1 MVMNPYHIFKFVP
14 LSVLQILARFVAWV
28 IIKIPSLS
36 IMRTVNIN
44 IALTRHE
51 LPDNEKR
58 SLVKDII
65 YHQCMTSIESIKSWA
80 MPPEWSIAQI
90 RDVHN
95 KDILLEGLAS
105 PNGMLA
111 IVPHLG
117 TWEMMNA
124 WLNQFGSPTIMHKPV
139 KGNITDDFILQG
151 RSRLNA
157 TLVPTDGSGVK
168 AIFKTLKQGG
178 FSIVLPDHVPDP
190 SGGVVVPFFGVKTLT
205 STLASKLASKTKC
218 ALVGLSC
225 IRRDDG
231 RGFDIY
237 CYKLDNPALY
247 DRNSETAAHALNQ
260 SMEHMI
266 KDNCSHYMWGYR
278 RFKRIPILGNPYRV
292 DDTVLADFIRTNQS
306 HSTMPTASSHTT
318 SLSLDSEDSDNSLLD
333 HNKQ

>member
-14 LSVLQILARFVAWV
+14 LSVLQMLARFVAW
-28 IIKIPSLS
+28 IILRMPSAS
-36 IMRTVNIN
+36 IMRTVKIN
-44 IALTRHE
+44 MALIAPTLSDLQKQALTKE
-51 LPDNEKR
+51 
-58 SLVKDII
+58 II
-65 YHQCMTSIESIKSWA
+65 YHQCLTSIESIKSWA
-80 MPPEWSIAQI
+80 MPPDWSIAQI

-95 KDILLEGLAS
+95 KDILLDGLAS

-124 WLNQFGSPTIMHKPV
+124 WLNQFGSPTIMYKPV
-139 KGNITDDFILQG
+139 KSMMTNDFILQG
-151 RSRLNA
+151 RARLNA

-190 SGGVVVPFFGVKTLT
+190 SGGVVVPFFGIETLT

-237 CYKLDNPALY
+237 CYKLDDPALY
-247 DRNSETAAHALNQ
+247 DRNAETAAYALNLAMQ
-260 SMEHMI
+260 RMI
-266 KDNCSHYMWGYR
+266 EDNYSHYMWGYR
-278 RFKRIPILGNPYRV
+278 RFKLIPTINNPYSV
-292 DDTVLADFIRTNQS
+292 DDADLAALIRTY
-306 HSTMPTASSHTT
+306 HASV
-318 SLSLDSEDSDNSLLD
+318 DS
-333 HNKQ
+333 K

>member
-14 LSVLQILARFVAWV
+14 LSVLQMLARFVAW
-28 IIKIPSLS
+28 IILRMPSAS
-36 IMRTVNIN
+36 IMRTVKIN
-44 IALTRHE
+44 MALIAPTLSHLQKQALTKE
-51 LPDNEKR
+51 
-58 SLVKDII
+58 II
-65 YHQCMTSIESIKSWA
+65 YHQCLTSIESIKSWA
-80 MPPEWSIAQI
+80 MPPDWSIAQI

-95 KDILLEGLAS
+95 KDILLDGLAS

-124 WLNQFGSPTIMHKPV
+124 WLNQFGSPTIMYKPV
-139 KGNITDDFILQG
+139 KSMMTNDFILQG
-151 RSRLNA
+151 RARLNA

-190 SGGVVVPFFGVKTLT
+190 SGGVVVPFFGIETLT

-237 CYKLDNPALY
+237 CYKLDDPALY
-247 DRNSETAAHALNQ
+247 DRNTETAAYALNLAMQ
-260 SMEHMI
+260 RMI
-266 KDNCSHYMWGYR
+266 EDNYSHYMWGYR
-278 RFKRIPILGNPYRV
+278 RFKHIPMIDNPYNT
-292 DDTVLADFIRTNQS
+292 DEANLAAFIRT
-306 HSTMPTASSHTT
+306 HHTKV
-318 SLSLDSEDSDNSLLD
+318 DN
-333 HNKQ
+333 K

>member
-1 MVMNPYHIFKFVP
+1 
-14 LSVLQILARFVAWV
+14 
-28 IIKIPSLS
+28 
-36 IMRTVNIN
+36 
-44 IALTRHE
+44 
-51 LPDNEKR
+51 
-58 SLVKDII
+58 
-65 YHQCMTSIESIKSWA
+65 

-105 PNGMLA
+105 ANGMLA

-124 WLNQFGSPTIMHKPV
+124 WLNQFGSPTIMYKPV
-139 KGNITDDFILQG
+139 KGDITNNFVLQG

-190 SGGVVVPFFGVKTLT
+190 SGGVVVPFFGIKTLT
-205 STLASKLASKTKC
+205 STLASKLASKTRC

-237 CYKLDNPALY
+237 CYKLDDPALY
-247 DRNSETAAHALNQ
+247 DRHAETAAYALNQ
-260 SMEHMI
+260 AMQQMI
-266 KDNCSHYMWGYR
+266 EEKCSHYMWGYR
-278 RFKRIPILGNPYRV
+278 RFKHIPALGNPYNV
-292 DDTVLADFIRTNQS
+292 DEETLAKFIRDNKRADQNV
-306 HSTMPTASSHTT
+306 HDTT
-318 SLSLDSEDSDNSLLD
+318 TRAGNEP
-333 HNKQ
+333 

>member
-1 MVMNPYHIFKFVP
+1 MNPYHIFKYVP
-14 LSVLQILARFVAWV
+14 LSVLQIMARFVAW
-28 IIKIPSLS
+28 IIVKIPSLS
-36 IMRTVNIN
+36 IMSTININ
-44 IALTRHE
+44 IALIANDLSNQQKKALT
-51 LPDNEKR
+51 
-58 SLVKDII
+58 KDII
-65 YHQCMTSIESIKSWA
+65 NHQCLTSIESIKSWA
-80 MPPEWSIAQI
+80 MPPEWSINQI
-90 RDVHN
+90 RDVHD

-105 PNGMLA
+105 HNGMLA

-124 WLNQFGSPTIMHKPV
+124 WLNQFGAPTIMYKPV
-139 KGNITDDFILQG
+139 KGDITNDFVLQG

-190 SGGVVVPFFGVKTLT
+190 SGGVVVPFFGVETLT

-237 CYKLDNPALY
+237 CYKLDDPALY
-247 DRNSETAAHALNQ
+247 DRDAKTAAHALNQ
-260 SMEHMI
+260 AMENMI
-266 KDNCSHYMWGYR
+266 TDNFNHYMWGYR
-278 RFKRIPILGNPYRV
+278 RFKNLPVLGNPYRASET
-292 DDTVLADFIRTNQS
+292 DLANFI
-306 HSTMPTASSHTT
+306 HTHQDRY
-318 SLSLDSEDSDNSLLD
+318 LSDNTD
-333 HNKQ
+333 T

>member
-1 MVMNPYHIFKFVP
+1 MNPYHIFKIVP
-14 LSVLQILARFVAWV
+14 LSVLQMLARFSAW
-28 IIKIPSLS
+28 IILRLPNAS
-36 IMRTVNIN
+36 IMRTVSIN
-44 IALTRHE
+44 MALIAPSLSNRQKQALT
-51 LPDNEKR
+51 
-58 SLVKDII
+58 KDII
-65 YHQCMTSIESIKSWA
+65 YHQCLTTIESVKSWA

-95 KDILLEGLAS
+95 KDFLLEGLAN

-124 WLNQFGSPTIMHKPV
+124 WLNQFGSPTIMYKPV
-139 KGNITDDFILQG
+139 KGKITNDFVLQG
-151 RSRLNA
+151 RARLNA

-168 AIFKTLKQGG
+168 AVFKTLKQGG

-190 SGGVVVPFFGVKTLT
+190 SGGVIVPFFGIETLT

-237 CYKLDNPALY
+237 CYKLDDPALY
-247 DRNSETAAHALNQ
+247 DRNAETAAYALNLAMQ
-260 SMEHMI
+260 HMI
-266 KDNCSHYMWGYR
+266 EDKCSHYMWGYR
-278 RFKRIPILGNPYRV
+278 RFKHIPTLNNPY
-292 DDTVLADFIRTNQS
+292 TADKK
-306 HSTMPTASSHTT
+306 
-318 SLSLDSEDSDNSLLD
+318 SLSAFL
-333 HNKQ
+333 HNDKSKHAKP

>member
-1 MVMNPYHIFKFVP
+1 MVMNPYHLFKFVP
-14 LSVLQILARFVAWV
+14 LSVLQMLARFVAWV
-28 IIKIPSLS
+28 ILRLPNAS
-36 IMRTVNIN
+36 IMRTVRIN
-44 IALTRHE
+44 MALIAPSLSERQKQALT
-51 LPDNEKR
+51 
-58 SLVKDII
+58 KDII
-65 YHQCMTSIESIKSWA
+65 YHQCLTSIESIKSWA

-90 RDVHN
+90 RDVYN
-95 KDILLEGLAS
+95 KELLLEGLAN

-124 WLNQFGSPTIMHKPV
+124 WLNQFGAPTIMYKPV
-139 KGNITDDFILQG
+139 KGDIINDFVLQG

-178 FSIVLPDHVPDP
+178 FSIILPDHVPDP
-190 SGGVVVPFFGVKTLT
+190 SGGVVVPFFGIETLT

-237 CYKLDNPALY
+237 CYKLDDPALY
-247 DRNSETAAHALNQ
+247 DRDAKTAAHALNLAMQ
-260 SMEHMI
+260 HMI
-266 KDNCSHYMWGYR
+266 EDKCSHYMWGYR
-278 RFKRIPILGNPYRV
+278 RFKQIPLLDNPYRA
-292 DDTVLADFIRTNQS
+292 DEKALADFINGNIQK
-306 HSTMPTASSHTT
+306 HALH
-318 SLSLDSEDSDNSLLD
+318 D
-333 HNKQ
+333 NKQMSNNSKV

>member
-1 MVMNPYHIFKFVP
+1 MNPYHIFKYVP
-14 LSVLQILARFVAWV
+14 LSVLQIVARFVAWV

-36 IMRTVNIN
+36 IMRTVSIN
-44 IALTRHE
+44 MALIADSLSDQQKQALTKE
-51 LPDNEKR
+51 
-58 SLVKDII
+58 II
-65 YHQCMTSIESIKSWA
+65 YHQCLTSIESIKSWA
-80 MPPEWSIAQI
+80 MPPEWSIKQI

-124 WLNQFGSPTIMHKPV
+124 WLNQFGAPTIMYKPV
-139 KGNITDDFILQG
+139 KGDVINDFILQG

-178 FSIVLPDHVPDP
+178 FSIILPDHVPDL
-190 SGGVVVPFFGVKTLT
+190 SGGVVVPFFGIETLT

-237 CYKLDNPALY
+237 CYKLDDPALY
-247 DRNSETAAHALNQ
+247 DRDAKTAAHALNLAMQ
-260 SMEHMI
+260 HMI
-266 KDNCSHYMWGYR
+266 EDKCSHYMWGYR
-278 RFKRIPILGNPYRV
+278 RFKHIPELDNPYTA
-292 DDTVLADFIRTNQS
+292 DKNALADFIYSNNQHRKQLDDDRQNAHRT
-306 HSTMPTASSHTT
+306 
-318 SLSLDSEDSDNSLLD
+318 L
-333 HNKQ
+333 

>member
-1 MVMNPYHIFKFVP
+1 MNPYHIFKYVP

-28 IIKIPSLS
+28 IIKVPTLS
-36 IMRTVNIN
+36 IMRTIQIN
-44 IALTRHE
+44 MALIAPRLSTAQKQALT
-51 LPDNEKR
+51 
-58 SLVKDII
+58 KDII
-65 YHQCMTSIESIKSWA
+65 YHQCLTSIESIKSWA

-90 RDVHN
+90 CDVHN

-124 WLNQFGSPTIMHKPV
+124 WLNQFGAPTIMYKPV
-139 KGNITDDFILQG
+139 DGKFANEFILQG
-151 RSRLNA
+151 RTRLNA

-190 SGGVVVPFFGVKTLT
+190 SGGVVVPFFGIETLT

-225 IRRDDG
+225 IRRTDG

-237 CYKLDNPALY
+237 CYKLDDPALY
-247 DRNSETAAHALNQ
+247 DRNAKTAAQALNQ
-260 SMEHMI
+260 AMQQMI
-266 KDNCSHYMWGYR
+266 EEKYSHYMWGYR
-278 RFKRIPILGNPYRV
+278 RFKHIPDLGNPYRT
-292 DDTVLADFIRTNQS
+292 DKAALEAFIDAH
-306 HSTMPTASSHTT
+306 HSIGSNRS
-318 SLSLDSEDSDNSLLD
+318 DSDVNVNDSAKRD
-333 HNKQ
+333 HDT

>member
-14 LSVLQILARFVAWV
+14 LSVLQMLARFVAW
-28 IIKIPSLS
+28 IILRMPSAS
-36 IMRTVNIN
+36 IMRTVKIN
-44 IALTRHE
+44 MALIAPTLSDLQKQALTKE
-51 LPDNEKR
+51 
-58 SLVKDII
+58 II
-65 YHQCMTSIESIKSWA
+65 YHQCLTSIESIKSWA
-80 MPPEWSIAQI
+80 MPPDWSIAQI

-95 KDILLEGLAS
+95 KDILLDGLAS

-124 WLNQFGSPTIMHKPV
+124 WLNQFGSPTIMYKPV
-139 KGNITDDFILQG
+139 KSMMTNDFILQG
-151 RSRLNA
+151 RARLHA

-190 SGGVVVPFFGVKTLT
+190 SGGVVVPFFGIETLT

-237 CYKLDNPALY
+237 CYKLDDPALY
-247 DRNSETAAHALNQ
+247 DRNAETAAYALNLAMQ
-260 SMEHMI
+260 RMI
-266 KDNCSHYMWGYR
+266 EDNYSHYMWGYR
-278 RFKRIPILGNPYRV
+278 RFKLIPTINNPYSV
-292 DDTVLADFIRTNQS
+292 DDADLAALIRTY
-306 HSTMPTASSHTT
+306 HASV
-318 SLSLDSEDSDNSLLD
+318 DS
-333 HNKQ
+333 K

>member
-14 LSVLQILARFVAWV
+14 LSVLQMLARFVAWV
-28 IIKIPSLS
+28 ILKMPNAS
-36 IMRTVNIN
+36 IMRTVRIN
-44 IALTRHE
+44 MALVAPSLSVRQKQALT
-51 LPDNEKR
+51 
-58 SLVKDII
+58 KDII
-65 YHQCMTSIESIKSWA
+65 YHQCLTSIESIKSWA

-90 RDVHN
+90 RNVYN
-95 KDILLEGLAS
+95 KEFLLEGLAS

-124 WLNQFGSPTIMHKPV
+124 WLNQFGSPTIMYKPV
-139 KGNITDDFILQG
+139 KGDLTNDFVLQG

-168 AIFKTLKQGG
+168 AVFKTLKQGG

-190 SGGVVVPFFGVKTLT
+190 SGGVIVPFFGIETLT

-237 CYKLDNPALY
+237 CYKLDDPALY
-247 DRNSETAAHALNQ
+247 DRNTETAAYALNLAMQ
-260 SMEHMI
+260 HMI
-266 KDNCSHYMWGYR
+266 EDKCSHYMWGYR
-278 RFKRIPILGNPYRV
+278 RFKHIPILNNPYTA
-292 DDTVLADFIRTNQS
+292 DKESLAAFLHN
-306 HSTMPTASSHTT
+306 
-318 SLSLDSEDSDNSLLD
+318 DNSK
-333 HNKQ
+333 HAKP

>member
-1 MVMNPYHIFKFVP
+1 MNPYHIFKFVP
-14 LSVLQILARFVAWV
+14 LSVLQMLARFAAWV
-28 IIKIPSLS
+28 ILKMPNVS

-44 IALTRHE
+44 IALIAHT
-51 LPDNEKR
+51 LPDFQKQT
-58 SLVKDII
+58 LVKDII
-65 YHQCMTSIESIKSWA
+65 YHQCLTSIESIKSWA

-90 RDVHN
+90 HDVHD

-124 WLNQFGSPTIMHKPV
+124 WLNQFGSPTIMYKPV
-139 KGNITDDFILQG
+139 KGNMTNDFILQG
-151 RSRLNA
+151 RARLNA

-190 SGGVVVPFFGVKTLT
+190 SGGVVVPFFGIETLT

-237 CYKLDNPALY
+237 CYQLDDPDLY
-247 DRNSETAAHALNQ
+247 SRDASAAAGALNQ
-260 SMEHMI
+260 AMQRMI
-266 KDNCSHYMWGYR
+266 ESKLNHYMWGYR
-278 RFKRIPILGNPYRV
+278 RFKHIPVLGNPYSA
-292 DDTVLADFIRTNQS
+292 DDTILANFIGTNQS
-306 HSTMPTASSHTT
+306 HS
-318 SLSLDSEDSDNSLLD
+318 SLPSNSEDNHKNLPNND
-333 HNKQ
+333 QQ